1 MMPATAAKPKQE
13 LPHSPLL
20 TATLVVALALM
31 SVIILMAG
39 QSVLVPFAVSI
50 LLWFIINALSRFL
63 REKVSVGNFQLPSW
77 ASLTASLF
85 VVLAACVGAA
95 EIVASNAQAMVE
107 RAPLYLKNVEALSAK
122 IAVMFGSDV
131 MEQISTAIDGINLEA
146 IVLGLANGV
155 AALLSSAGTVILYV
169 AFLLVEQQFLGKKL
183 AAIAGTES
191 TGTKISRVA
200 DDIGKRIRTYL
211 FTKSLTSA
219 AMAAVV
225 WVFLTIAGVDFAGFW
240 VFLVF
245 VLNFI
250 PVVGGIVSGIFPA
263 LLALVQFPTFMP
275 FVIVVAGIAVAHLV
289 IGNIVE
295 PRFVGSS
302 VNLSPLVVI
311 LALAVWGFIWGIPG
325 MFLCVPLTVIAMI
338 IFGEFKSTR
347 SVAIALS
354 ETAEIGPGKTE
365 TFNKEAVQ

>member
-1 MMPATAAKPKQE
+1 MTSGKSLAQQPVLMP
-13 LPHSPLL
+13 SLL
-20 TATLVVALALM
+20 TASLTFALALM
-31 SVIILMAG
+31 IVFVLVAG
-39 QSVLVPFAVSI
+39 KSVLVPFAVSI

-63 REKVSVGNFQLPSW
+63 REKIAFGSFQLPSW
-77 ASLTASLF
+77 ASLTASLLL
-85 VVLAACVGAA
+85 VLAACASIA
-95 EIVASNAQAMVE
+95 EIVAGNVQAMAD
-107 RAPLYLKNVEALSAK
+107 RAPVYVNNIEALSAK
-122 IAVMFGSDV
+122 LAVIFGSDAMV
-131 MEQISTAIDGINLEA
+131 QVSSAIEGVELQS
-146 IVLGLANGV
+146 IVVELANG
-155 AALLSSAGTVILYV
+155 ALGLMSTAGAVVLYV

-183 AAIAGTES
+183 AAIAGAES
-191 TGTKISRVA
+191 RGAKISRVA

-219 AMAAVV
+219 AMAGFV
-225 WVFLTIAGVDFAGFW
+225 WVFLEIAGVDFAGFW

-250 PVVGGIVSGIFPA
+250 PVVGGIVSGVFPA

-275 FVIVVAGIAVAHLV
+275 FLIVVGGVATAHLV

-338 IFGEFKSTR
+338 VFAEFESTR
-347 SVAIALS
+347 AVAIALS
-354 ETAEIGPGKTE
+354 ENGEIGSNDNE
-365 TFNKEAVQ
+365 VFNKEATQ

>member
-1 MMPATAAKPKQE
+1 MSAATAASDQNTFQ
-13 LPHSPLL
+13 SPLL
-20 TATLVVALALM
+20 KAALVVALALM
-31 SVIILMAG
+31 SVFILMAG
-39 QSVLVPFAVSI
+39 RPVLVPFAVSI

-63 REKVSVGNFQLPSW
+63 HEKVVIGSFQLPSW
-77 ASLTASLF
+77 ASLTASLLI
-85 VVLAACVGAA
+85 VLAACVAIA
-95 EIVASNAQAMVE
+95 EMVIGNVQAMTE

-122 IAVMFGSDV
+122 LAVMFGSDT
-131 MEQISTAIDGINLEA
+131 MEHVTTAVEGIDLEA
-146 IVLGLANGV
+146 IVLSLANGA
-155 AALLSSAGTVILYV
+155 AALLSSAGAVILYV

-183 AAIAGTES
+183 AAIAETES
-191 TGTKISRVA
+191 RGAKISRVM
-200 DDIGKRIRTYL
+200 DDIGKRVRTYL

-219 AMAAVV
+219 AMAGVV
-225 WVFLTIAGVDFAGFW
+225 WVFLEFAGVDFAGFW

-250 PVVGGIVSGIFPA
+250 PVVGGIVSGVFPA
-263 LLALVQFPTFMP
+263 LLALVQFPDFTP
-275 FVIVVAGIAVAHLV
+275 FLIVVAGVATAHLV

-302 VNLSPLVVI
+302 VNLSPLIVI

-338 IFGEFKSTR
+338 IFGEFKATR

-354 ETAEIGPGKTE
+354 ENGEIGPDESE
-365 TFNKEAVQ
+365 TFDKEAIQ